1 MRLSNPL
8 SFILLAGI
16 ACCVSALV
24 ADDAK
29 PKEEAKDDV
38 KILEGSW
45 NGIALEADGKKVPAE
60 VLEKLKGRFTFK
72 GLELLMTDTTPISG
86 AKATVKLDS
95 GKTPKQIDLTGI
107 EGAGKGKTTQG
118 IYKFEKDRLFIC
130 LRGPEFAEKGRPT
143 EFKTEAG
150 SGLGL
155 MTLERVK
162 E

>member
-1 MRLSNPL
+1 MRSPTSLC
-8 SFILLAGI
+8 FLLLVGCAT
-16 ACCVSALV
+16 CVPSLF
-24 ADDAK
+24 ADEVK
-29 PKEEAKDDV
+29 PKKEAKDDAN
-38 KILEGSW
+38 ILEGSW
-45 NGIALEADGKKVPAE
+45 NGIALEVDGKKVPVE

-86 AKATVKLDS
+86 GKATVKLDS

-143 EFKTEAG
+143 EFKTEVG